1 LESRIAAAITG
12 LEVDE
17 MRRTFLVISMIVIAF
32 VALTGSAFAHIP
44 FGSPD
49 NPQWG
54 CITTGDPWTG
64 TNPSGVGP
72 FDATLVAGSAP
83 TNNCGNK

>member
-1 LESRIAAAITG
+1 
-12 LEVDE
+12 
-17 MRRTFLVISMIVIAF
+17 MRRTFLVISVIVIAF
-32 VALTGSAFAHIP
+32 MAIAGSAFAHIP

-54 CITTGDPWTG
+54 CITTSDPWTG

-72 FDATLVAGSAP
+72 FDATLVAGNAR
-83 TNNCGNK
+83 TNSCGNK

>member
-17 MRRTFLVISMIVIAF
+17 MRRTFLAISMIVIAF
-32 VALTGSAFAHIP
+32 MAVTGSAFAHIP

-54 CITTGDPWTG
+54 CITTSDPWTG
-64 TNPSGVGP
+64 TNPSEVGP
-72 FDATLVAGSAP
+72 FDATLVAGSAA
-83 TNNCGNK
+83 TNSCGNK